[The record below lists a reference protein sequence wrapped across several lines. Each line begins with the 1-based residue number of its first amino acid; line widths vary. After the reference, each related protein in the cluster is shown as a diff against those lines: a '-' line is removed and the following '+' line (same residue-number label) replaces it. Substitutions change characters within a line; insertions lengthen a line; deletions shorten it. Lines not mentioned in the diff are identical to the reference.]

1 MIDTDMCHREPVSV
15 RVEELIRAFEDDH
28 LNFDIPAGR
37 MTGFVGA
44 DGAGK
49 TTTMRMIVG
58 VLKPTS
64 GQVLWSGRPIT
75 AEDRRT
81 IGYMPEERGLYH
93 QAAGH
98 RSARLPRPNQ
108 GGIHTDGSHRG
119 HGIPRQVRAC

>member
-15 RVEELIRAFEDDH
+15 RVEELTRAFGNLVAVDH

-44 DGAGK
+44 NGAGK
-49 TTTMRMIVG
+49 TTTMRMIGG

-81 IGYMPEERGLYH
+81 IGTCLRREVSIPSSRSSISLSTSPESRGH
-93 QAAGH
+93 P
-98 RSARLPRPNQ
+98 RRRLAPRPWN
-108 GGIHTDGSHRG
+108 T
-119 HGIPRQVRAC
+119 